1 MTVTKPAQK
10 RRPFALFKPAAAL
23 CAALL
28 TSAAVEAQQSGEFI
42 AGENSELVTK
52 TCTRCHSAALVTQ
65 NSGSRE
71 VWELRVN
78 LMQSAHGMPKIDA
91 AAQAAIVDY
100 LEANYGQKSAARRAA
115 LKPELMPPNP
125 YATDSA
131 DD

>member
-1 MTVTKPAQK
+1 MAMQSNK
-10 RRPFALFKPAAAL
+10 RKHPRLLKRAAL
-23 CAALL
+23 LGAALL
-28 TSAAVEAQQSGEFI
+28 TCVSALAQQSGGFV
-42 AGENSELVTK
+42 AGEHSELVTE
-52 TCTRCHSAALVTQ
+52 TCSRCHSAALVTQ

-91 AAQAAIVDY
+91 EKQAAILDY
-100 LEANYGQKSAARRAA
+100 LEANYGQKATARRAA
-115 LKPELMPPNP
+115 LKPEFMPPNP

>member
-1 MTVTKPAQK
+1 MMNRT
-10 RRPFALFKPAAAL
+10 LFG

-28 TSAAVEAQQSGEFI
+28 CSFSAQAQDSGAF
-42 AGENSELVTK
+42 ADGEHSELVTA

-78 LMQSAHGMPKIDA
+78 LMQSAHGMPAIDA
-91 AAQAAIVDY
+91 TTQASIVDY
-100 LEANYGQKSAARRAA
+100 LEANYGQKAAARRAA
-115 LKPELMPPNP
+115 LKPEFMPPNP